1 VPQIPY
7 DGGPPPPHAKSIP
20 EGHSKLQEETCP
32 QEGEVDNGPEAREDP
47 EGPEGPE
54 GQEGQGEEVL
64 ALARADLIGAMNPA
78 QVNKSE
84 IRDRGATFHFVL
96 DPNR

>member
-1 VPQIPY
+1 MPQIPY
-7 DGGPPPPHAKSIP
+7 DGGPPPPHARSIP
-20 EGHSKLQEETCP
+20 EGH
-32 QEGEVDNGPEAREDP
+32 NGPEAREDP